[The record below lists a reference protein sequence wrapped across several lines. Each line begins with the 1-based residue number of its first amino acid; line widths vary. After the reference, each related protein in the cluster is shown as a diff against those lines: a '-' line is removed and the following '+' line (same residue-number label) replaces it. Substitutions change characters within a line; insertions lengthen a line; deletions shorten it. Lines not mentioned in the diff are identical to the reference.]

1 MEDNYQNLAL
11 QLDQLDDYLKQYLN
25 DNHNVNILN
34 DDITQSKRTI
44 KLGDAGVDNATVILY
59 FKNDGLTTVQF
70 KTGKNHILGKTLAD
84 FLYETIDHNESL
96 TVNFSLEGIDT
107 EDMRELLDCFMLA
120 MDDAGNAEFT
130 ISAHPINQ
138 NSTQYEII
146 SNNYKDRLVI
156 THHSTGNL
164 QAQGRP
170 LFCYRKL
177 MNWYDIGS
185 PS

>member
-1 MEDNYQNLAL
+1 MYDTVDPNENKDDVNTSLKGIDAESVQALLDNLGST
-11 QLDQLDDYLKQYLN
+11 LDD
-25 DNHNVNILN
+25 
-34 DDITQSKRTI
+34 S
-44 KLGDAGVDNATVILY
+44 
-59 FKNDGLTTVQF
+59 
-70 KTGKNHILGKTLAD
+70 
-84 FLYETIDHNESL
+84 
-96 TVNFSLEGIDT
+96 
-107 EDMRELLDCFMLA
+107 
-120 MDDAGNAEFT
+120 GNAEFT